1 LHVTVR
7 VTVRLKPDAAADL
20 DEGRSREKESD
31 MEMFLMGLC
40 LSLLG
45 VAVSA
50 LTFGVA
56 TRGQRAAEAQP
67 AARKVAV
74 PAAQFFVADE
84 AKPAVAARVPVEILL
99 AQLEQHVRL
108 EQAAAESFL
117 HLPTTDSLHTRTKS
131 PLMN

>member
-1 LHVTVR
+1 
-7 VTVRLKPDAAADL
+7 
-20 DEGRSREKESD
+20 

-56 TRGQRAAEAQP
+56 TRGQRAAEEQ
-67 AARKVAV
+67 AAAKKVAL
-74 PAAQFFVADE
+74 PAPQFFVADE
-84 AKPAVAARVPVEILL
+84 AKPAAGGVRVPVEILL

-117 HLPTTDSLHTRTKS
+117 HVPTNESLHTRTKS

>member
-1 LHVTVR
+1 
-7 VTVRLKPDAAADL
+7 
-20 DEGRSREKESD
+20 

-56 TRGQRAAEAQP
+56 TRGQRADEARP
-67 AARKVAV
+67 AARKVAI
-74 PAAQFFVADE
+74 PAPQFFVAEE
-84 AKPAVAARVPVEILL
+84 AKAAAARIPVELLL

-117 HLPTTDSLHTRTKS
+117 SLPTTDSLHTRTKS

>member
-1 LHVTVR
+1 
-7 VTVRLKPDAAADL
+7 
-20 DEGRSREKESD
+20 

-56 TRGQRAAEAQP
+56 TRGQRAADAQTAGRKIAIP
-67 AARKVAV
+67 A
-74 PAAQFFVADE
+74 PQFFVADE
-84 AKPAVAARVPVEILL
+84 TKPAAAARVPAEILL

-117 HLPTTDSLHTRTKS
+117 HLPTNESLHLRTKS

>member
-1 LHVTVR
+1 
-7 VTVRLKPDAAADL
+7 
-20 DEGRSREKESD
+20 

-56 TRGQRAAEAQP
+56 TRGQRPAEAEP
-67 AARKVAV
+67 AARRVAI
-74 PAAQFFVADE
+74 PAPQFFVAE
-84 AKPAVAARVPVEILL
+84 ESKATAARVPVELLL

-117 HLPTTDSLHTRTKS
+117 SLPTTDSLHTRTKS

>member
-1 LHVTVR
+1 
-7 VTVRLKPDAAADL
+7 
-20 DEGRSREKESD
+20 

-56 TRGQRAAEAQP
+56 TRGQRAAEAKP
-67 AARKVAV
+67 TARNVAV
-74 PAAQFFVADE
+74 PAPQFFVADQ
-84 AKPAVAARVPVEILL
+84 AAADVQPAAAVRVPVEILL

-117 HLPTTDSLHTRTKS
+117 HVPTTDSLHLRTKS

>member
-1 LHVTVR
+1 
-7 VTVRLKPDAAADL
+7 
-20 DEGRSREKESD
+20 

-67 AARKVAV
+67 TAGKVAI
-74 PAAQFFVADE
+74 PAPQFFVADDTM
-84 AKPAVAARVPVEILL
+84 PAAAARVPVEILL

-117 HLPTTDSLHTRTKS
+117 HVPTNESLHTRTRS

>member
-1 LHVTVR
+1 
-7 VTVRLKPDAAADL
+7 
-20 DEGRSREKESD
+20 

-45 VAVSA
+45 VAVST

-56 TRGQRAAEAQP
+56 TRGQRAAETQP
-67 AARKVAV
+67 AARKVAI
-74 PAAQFFVADE
+74 PAPQFFVADE
-84 AKPAVAARVPVEILL
+84 AKPAAAARVPVEILL

-117 HLPTTDSLHTRTKS
+117 HVPTNDSLHMRTKS

>member
-1 LHVTVR
+1 
-7 VTVRLKPDAAADL
+7 
-20 DEGRSREKESD
+20 

-56 TRGQRAAEAQP
+56 TRGQRVAEAKP

-74 PAAQFFVADE
+74 PAPQFFVADQ
-84 AKPAVAARVPVEILL
+84 AAPDARPAAAVRVPVEILL

-108 EQAAAESFL
+108 EQAAA
-117 HLPTTDSLHTRTKS
+117 
-131 PLMN
+131 

>member
-1 LHVTVR
+1 
-7 VTVRLKPDAAADL
+7 
-20 DEGRSREKESD
+20 

-40 LSLLG
+40 LSMLG

-67 AARKVAV
+67 AARNVAL
-74 PAAQFFVADE
+74 PAPQFFVADDM
-84 AKPAVAARVPVEILL
+84 KPAAARVPVEILL

-108 EQAAAESFL
+108 EQAAAESFV
-117 HLPTTDSLHTRTKS
+117 HVPTSDSLHTRTRS